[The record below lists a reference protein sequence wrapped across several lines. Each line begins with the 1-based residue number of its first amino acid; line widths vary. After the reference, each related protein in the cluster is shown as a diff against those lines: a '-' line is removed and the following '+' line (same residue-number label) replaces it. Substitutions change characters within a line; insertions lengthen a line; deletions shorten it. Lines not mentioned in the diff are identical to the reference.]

1 MEKFSD
7 FISEQKNEQPY
18 DLLVMS
24 HDGIDDVNETGP
36 LIKNTGKKM
45 GLNVFLAEM
54 MGAYTE
60 DVSGGKLLYSFKVDD
75 KGVAHLPSSKEQ
87 LDYEKPFKINP
98 ETLFNAILSNEQ
110 DLNPTKNY
118 NDSQL
123 TNK

>member
-18 DLLVMS
+18 DLLVVS

-36 LIKNTGKKM
+36 LVKKTGQKM

-60 DVSGGKLLYSFKVDD
+60 DTSSGKLFYSFRVDD

-98 ETLFNAILSNEQ
+98 ETPSPNFISKSFSNDNCLEYS
-110 DLNPTKNY
+110 K
-118 NDSQL
+118 
-123 TNK
+123 K